1 MLLQPADPHHGDNP
15 ARAANALF
23 LTVLP
28 GTSSSRAT
36 PRPFPRAPL
45 PFPLVLIL
53 CALPLLFFALPLLPF
68 PSGGREAH
76 AQPTPL
82 LLDSGTQRLF
92 HEALSGET
100 AKEYVIAISRFHRI
114 QGSREYRYSA
124 NYILEVL
131 REAGFG
137 PRDAFIESFP
147 SDGRV
152 TYQTWQS
159 PSGWDISQ
167 AELRMVAPF
176 DERIV
181 GYPEIAMSLM
191 TYSNPGHARG
201 ELVWVGP
208 GNHDAHYEAK
218 DVAGRIVLC
227 TGYGGD
233 VHRLAVLK
241 YGALAAVC
249 YLDDDR
255 AMLNP
260 DMLAYTG
267 LWPRTEELER
277 VRFGFNLPRR
287 QGERLRQMVESGQRV
302 VLDATV
308 EGIGLEPY
316 WMDVVVAVI
325 PGSDPDAGEL
335 VYSGHLDHPKESAN
349 DNASGSAAMMDMAL
363 TLKRLVDEGRLP
375 QPKRTLRFL
384 WVPEFYGMM
393 AYVDAH
399 PEMVGPSL
407 GGKTLANLNLDM
419 VGENLLLIPTKMI
432 LTRTPASIPSVLNDV
447 VENMAEMVRRMEI
460 RTPRGSISEPNIVLT
475 PYSGG
480 SDHNMFIDRK
490 IPGMMLGHSP
500 DYTHHTSED
509 TPDKVDPVELERS
522 EILATAT
529 FWYLAN
535 LTEAQGVELAYLAGA
550 GASERLGEA
559 ARRGVRD
566 VLAAPPE
573 DAGRILA
580 EAENRLHHYHD
591 WGKAAVRDVLNFNDA
606 PDVAGAV
613 DVQLRVLDQQ
623 ASLLQESLLGVPV
636 GTGGGR
642 LQAVPPLARTVDDRV
657 AVRLTRGPL
666 AGGLPASR
674 LSQERAAWYASPE
687 NPLRGSYAFELV
699 NFMDGQRTVTAIR
712 DALSAQYGP
721 VPTEAVTRFVEDMV
735 AAGLARWR

>member
-1 MLLQPADPHHGDNP
+1 MTTHSPL
-15 ARAANALF
+15 
-23 LTVLP
+23 
-28 GTSSSRAT
+28 
-36 PRPFPRAPL
+36 RPTQWQQRTYRAPVS
-45 PFPLVLIL
+45 FSAVLL
-53 CALPLLFFALPLLPF
+53 LLLFAPPLLPF
-68 PSGGREAH
+68 SGGSGEAH

-92 HEALSGET
+92 HDALSGEM
-100 AKEYVIAISRFHRI
+100 AKEYAIAISRFHRV
-114 QGSREYRYSA
+114 QGSRGYRDAA
-124 NYILEVL
+124 NYVLGVL

-137 PRDAFIESFP
+137 PQDAFMESFP

-159 PSGWDISQ
+159 PSGWDMDR
-167 AELRMVAPF
+167 AELRMVEPF
-176 DERIV
+176 DERLV

-191 TYSNPGHARG
+191 TYSNPGRARG
-201 ELVWVGP
+201 ELVWVGA
-208 GNHDAHYEAK
+208 GTRDADYQDK
-218 DVAGRIVLC
+218 DVADKMVLC

-255 AMLNP
+255 AMEHP

-277 VRFGFNLPRR
+277 VRFGFNLTRR
-287 QGERLRQMVESGQRV
+287 QGERLRHMVDSGQRV

-316 WMDVVVAVI
+316 WMDVPVAI
-325 PGSDPDAGEL
+325 IHGSDPDAGEL

-349 DNASGSAAMMDMAL
+349 DNASGSAAMMDMAM
-363 TLKRLVDEGRLP
+363 TLKRLVDEGHLP
-375 QPKRTLRFL
+375 RPKRTIRFL

-399 PEMVGPSL
+399 PEMVGPAL

-419 VGENLLLIPTKMI
+419 VGENLEIIHTKMV

-447 VENMAEMVRRMEI
+447 VENMAEMVRGMEI
-460 RTPRGSISEPNIVLT
+460 RTPRGSLSEPNIVLT

-480 SDHNMFIDRK
+480 SDHNVFIDRK

-522 EILATAT
+522 EILATAA

-535 LTEAQGVELAYLAGA
+535 LTDAQAVELAYLAGA
-550 GASERLGEA
+550 KAADRLGEA
-559 ARRGVRD
+559 ALEGARHLLSTPVNALD
-566 VLAAPPE
+566 EAW
-573 DAGRILA
+573 A
-580 EAENRLHHYHD
+580 EAENRLRHHRE
-591 WGKAAVRDVLNFNDA
+591 WATMAVQDVLHFNDGPGA
-606 PDVAGAV
+606 REAVARQLALLAHQADGLSLGLADVARDRGA
-613 DVQLRVLDQQ
+613 LSR
-623 ASLLQESLLGVPV
+623 SS
-636 GTGGGR
+636 
-642 LQAVPPLARTVDDRV
+642 PPLPRSTDDRV

-666 AGGLPASR
+666 AGGLPAD
-674 LSQERAAWYASPE
+674 LLNPERAAWYASAE
-687 NPLRGSYAFELV
+687 NPLRGNYPFELV
-699 NFMDGQRTVTAIR
+699 NFMDGERTVTAVR

-721 VPTEAVTRFVEDMV
+721 VPTEAVARFVEDLV

>member
-1 MLLQPADPHHGDNP
+1 MLPQPPSP
-15 ARAANALF
+15 RRPRS
-23 LTVLP
+23 LP
-28 GTSSSRAT
+28 SF
-36 PRPFPRAPL
+36 RPFRSG
-45 PFPLVLIL
+45 VSG
-53 CALPLLFFALPLLPF
+53 LLTLSLLLFALPLLPL
-68 PSGGREAH
+68 SGGGREAH

-82 LLDSGTQRLF
+82 LLDSDTRDLL
-92 HEALSGET
+92 HEALSGEM
-100 AKEYVIAISRFHRI
+100 AKEYVIAISRFHRV

-124 NYILEVL
+124 NYVLDVL

-137 PRDAFIESFP
+137 ARDAFIESFP

-159 PSGWDISQ
+159 PSGWDISR
-167 AELRMVAPF
+167 AELRMVEPF
-176 DERIV
+176 DERLV

-208 GNHDAHYEAK
+208 GDRDADYEGK
-218 DVAGRIVLC
+218 DVAGKIVLC
-227 TGYGGD
+227 TGYGGN

-241 YGALAAVC
+241 YGAQAVVC
-249 YLDDDR
+249 YLDDHR
-255 AMLNP
+255 AMQHP

-277 VRFGFNLPRR
+277 VRFGFNLTRR
-287 QGERLRQMVESGQRV
+287 QGERLRRMLESGQRV

-325 PGSDPDAGEL
+325 HGSDPEAGEL
-335 VYSGHLDHPKESAN
+335 VYSAHLDHPKESAN
-349 DNASGSAAMMDMAL
+349 DNASGSAALMDMAM
-363 TLKRLVDEGRLP
+363 TLKRLVEEGRLP
-375 QPKRTLRFL
+375 QPRRTIRFL
-384 WVPEFYGMM
+384 WIPEYYGMM

-399 PEMVGPSL
+399 PEMVGPTL

-419 VGENLLLIPTKMI
+419 VGENLLLIPSKMI

-447 VENMAEMVRRMEI
+447 VENMAEMVRRMNI
-460 RTPRGSISEPNIVLT
+460 RTPRGSLSEPNIVFT

-480 SDHNMFIDRK
+480 SDHNMFIERK

-535 LTEAQGVELAYLAGA
+535 LTESQGVELAYLAGA
-550 GASERLGEA
+550 KASERLGEA
-559 ARRGVRD
+559 ARVGVREL
-566 VLAAPPE
+566 VAASPDEMSQTLPE
-573 DAGRILA
+573 AG
-580 EAENRLHHYHD
+580 NRLRHHLE
-591 WGKAAVRDVLNFNDA
+591 WAKAAVRDILNFNDGPA
-606 PDVAGAV
+606 VARAV
-613 DVQLRVLDQQ
+613 DVQLQALDRQ
-623 ASLLQESLLGVPV
+623 ASHLQESLLEVVAGA
-636 GTGGGR
+636 GGPTM
-642 LQAVPPLARTVDDRV
+642 QAFPPLGRALDHRV
-657 AVRLTRGPL
+657 PVRLTRGPL

-674 LSQERAAWYASPE
+674 LGPERAAWYASPQY
-687 NPLRGSYAFELV
+687 PLRGNYAFELV
-699 NFMDGQRTVTAIR
+699 NFIDGHRTVTAIR

-721 VPTEAVTRFVEDMV
+721 VPTEAVARYVEDLV
-735 AAGLARWR
+735 EAGLARWQ

>member
-1 MLLQPADPHHGDNP
+1 MLVLATIPPTPENP
-15 ARAANALF
+15 AQSPNATSAGSPSGISSTSVPIPVSRAILPCPILLLFLALPLF
-23 LTVLP
+23 LT
-28 GTSSSRAT
+28 
-36 PRPFPRAPL
+36 
-45 PFPLVLIL
+45 
-53 CALPLLFFALPLLPF
+53 LPLLPF
-68 PSGGREAH
+68 CGEGREAH

-82 LLDSGTQRLF
+82 LLDYGTQRLF

-124 NYILEVL
+124 NYILDVL

-159 PSGWDISQ
+159 PSGWDISR
-167 AELRMVAPF
+167 AELRMVEPF

-181 GYPEIAMSLM
+181 GYPEVAMSLM
-191 TYSNPGHARG
+191 TYSNAGHARG

-208 GNHDAHYEAK
+208 GNLDAHYEGK
-218 DVAGRIVLC
+218 DVAGKIVLC

-241 YGALAAVC
+241 HGALAAVC

-277 VRFGFNLPRR
+277 VRFGFNLTRR
-287 QGERLRQMVESGQRV
+287 QGERLRRMVESGQRV

-349 DNASGSAAMMDMAL
+349 DNASGSAAMMDMAM

-375 QPKRTLRFL
+375 QPKRTIRFL

-419 VGENLLLIPTKMI
+419 VGENLEIIHTKMI

-447 VENMAEMVRRMEI
+447 VENMAEMVRRMDI
-460 RTPRGSISEPNIVLT
+460 RTPRGSLSEPNIVLT

-480 SDHNMFIDRK
+480 SDHNIFIDRK

-535 LTEAQGVELAYLAGA
+535 LTEAQGAELAYLAGA
-550 GASERLGEA
+550 KASERLGEA
-559 ARRGVRD
+559 AREGIRGDPGDFLRR
-566 VLAAPPE
+566 LPP
-573 DAGRILA
+573 RP
-580 EAENRLHHYHD
+580 RR
-591 WGKAAVRDVLNFNDA
+591 K
-606 PDVAGAV
+606 P
-613 DVQLRVLDQQ
+613 
-623 ASLLQESLLGVPV
+623 
-636 GTGGGR
+636 
-642 LQAVPPLARTVDDRV
+642 
-657 AVRLTRGPL
+657 
-666 AGGLPASR
+666 
-674 LSQERAAWYASPE
+674 
-687 NPLRGSYAFELV
+687 
-699 NFMDGQRTVTAIR
+699 
-712 DALSAQYGP
+712 
-721 VPTEAVTRFVEDMV
+721 
-735 AAGLARWR
+735 